1 MVVKRKSRR
10 KIRKSRTGVSKRNS
24 KRRVSKKKG
33 SYRRRSRKK
42 SKQKKSVRSRS
53 KKKLK
58 GVSRVRRSKGSKP
71 VPFAMRGGAAKYID
85 NIINKKTLTKLIE
98 DAPEDCQKSIRS
110 IINEAEER
118 TAEVL
123 EAMTSE
129 DAQALLAGRDKRNT
143 IHTDTLAELI
153 ASRWAR
159 KEGTE
164 KCKESMTLIEEA
176 SQQVDRVV
184 HRVNAARQQ
193 PHPRFAAITV
203 PQGVGPG
210 RVLEVNNPYN
220 QGQTFHVQVP
230 AGHNAGAVFH
240 VQI

>member
-24 KRRVSKKKG
+24 KRRVSKKKN

-71 VPFAMRGGAAKYID
+71 VPFAMRGGAKYID
-85 NIINKKTLTKLIE
+85 DTININKDKLAKLIK
-98 DAPEDCQKSIRS
+98 DAPEDCQKSITL

-118 TAEVL
+118 TVEVL
-123 EAMTSE
+123 EAMNTD
-129 DAQALLAGRDKRNT
+129 DAQALLVGRDKRN
-143 IHTDTLAELI
+143 INTDTLTHLI
-153 ASRWAR
+153 ASRWGANTTC
-159 KEGTE
+159 E
-164 KCKESMTLIEEA
+164 ESMTLIIEKLA
-176 SQQVDRVV
+176 PSFRILMAQQRHEQAEDVV
-184 HRVNAARQQ
+184 VE
-193 PHPRFAAITV
+193 PPLAITV
-203 PQGVGPG
+203 PPGVGPG
-210 RVLEVNNPYN
+210 RLIQFINPYN
-220 QGQTFHVQVP
+220 QAQTLQVQVP
-230 AGHNAGAVFH
+230 AGHYAGAVFH